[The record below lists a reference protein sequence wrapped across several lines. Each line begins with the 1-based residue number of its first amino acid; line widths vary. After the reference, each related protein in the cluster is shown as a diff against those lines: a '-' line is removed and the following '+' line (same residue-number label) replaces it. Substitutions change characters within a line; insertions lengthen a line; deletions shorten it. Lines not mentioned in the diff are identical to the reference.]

1 LTGSYEDRLMLG
13 KPVAASVI
21 DGLASAI
28 PGFAEKHR
36 PPRLTVIIVG
46 EDPASQ
52 VYVGMK
58 VKTARKCG
66 IDSDLIELPASTP
79 EEDILARLDSLNED
93 EGIDGILVQMPL
105 PGHMDQQKVIE
116 RISPSKDVDGL
127 HPFNLGRLAADSP
140 GLVPCTPLGI
150 TVMMDHYGVDTAG
163 KHAVI
168 VGRSILVGKP
178 MALLLAMKAKG
189 GNATVTICH
198 SRTSDMASITRTAD
212 ILVAAVGSPKMITGD
227 MVKEGVAV
235 FDVGINRVEDETAKK
250 GYRIVG
256 DVDFESVAPLAS
268 LITPV
273 PRGVGPMTVAML
285 MKNTYLAARMALGAD
300 DYGEPR

>member
-1 LTGSYEDRLMLG
+1 MLG
-13 KPVAASVI
+13 KPVAALVI
-21 DGLASAI
+21 EQLASEI

-46 EDPASQ
+46 ENPASQ

-66 IDSDLIELPASTP
+66 IDSELVELPEATP
-79 EEDILARLDSLNED
+79 EDELLARLDRLNED
-93 EGIDGILVQMPL
+93 VGIDGILVQMPL
-105 PGHMDQQKVIE
+105 PGHIDQQRVIE
-116 RISPSKDVDGL
+116 RISPDKDVDGL
-127 HPFNLGRLAADSP
+127 HPFNIGRLAADSP
-140 GLVPCTPLGI
+140 RLVPCTPLGI
-150 TVMMDHYGVDTAG
+150 TVMMDHYGIDAAG
-163 KHAVI
+163 KHAVV

-189 GNATVTICH
+189 ANATVTICH
-198 SRTSDMASITRTAD
+198 SRTSNMAAITRSAD
-212 ILVAAVGSPKMITGD
+212 ILIAAVGRPGMITGD

-235 FDVGINRVEDETAKK
+235 IDVGINRVEDESAKK
-250 GYRIVG
+250 GYRLVG
-256 DVDFESVAPLAS
+256 DVDFETVAPKAS

-285 MKNTYLAARMALGAD
+285 MKNTYRAARMALGAD
-300 DYGEPR
+300 DAGEPR

>member
-1 LTGSYEDRLMLG
+1 MNSGHDEKLMLG

-21 DGLASAI
+21 EQLASEI
-28 PGFAEKHR
+28 PDFTVRYR
-36 PPRLTVIIVG
+36 PPKLTVIIVG

-66 IDSDLIELPASTP
+66 IDSELIELPASTT
-79 EEDILARLDSLNED
+79 EADLLGRLDRLND
-93 EGIDGILVQMPL
+93 DAGIDGILVQMPL
-105 PGHMDQQKVIE
+105 PDHIDQQSVIE
-116 RISPSKDVDGL
+116 RISPDKDVDGL

-140 GLVPCTPLGI
+140 RLVPCTPLGI
-150 TVMMDHYGVDTAG
+150 TVMMDYYGIDTSG

-178 MALLLAMKAKG
+178 MALLLAMKKKG

-198 SRTSDMASITRTAD
+198 SRTSDMAAITRTAD

-235 FDVGINRVEDETAKK
+235 IDVGINRVDDETARK
-250 GYRIVG
+250 GYRLVG
-256 DVDFESVAPLAS
+256 DVDFESVAPRAS

-273 PRGVGPMTVAML
+273 PKGVGPMTVAML

-300 DYGEPR
+300 DDGEPR

>member
-1 LTGSYEDRLMLG
+1 VREERLLLG

-21 DGLASAI
+21 ERLSAEV
-28 PGFAEKHR
+28 PVFSEKYR
-36 PPRLTVIIVG
+36 KPKLTVVIVG
-46 EDPASQ
+46 TDPASQ

-66 IDSDLIELPASTP
+66 IDSELIELPESTP
-79 EEDILARLDSLNED
+79 ESELIAHVQRLNADTAV
-93 EGIDGILVQMPL
+93 DGILVQMPL
-105 PGHMDQQKVIE
+105 PEHIDQQKVIE
-116 RISPSKDVDGL
+116 TIFPDKDVDGL
-127 HPFNLGRLAADSP
+127 HPFNLGRLAADRP

-150 TVMMDHYGVDTAG
+150 TVMMDHYGIDPSG
-163 KHAVI
+163 RHAVI

-178 MALLLAMKAKG
+178 MALLLSMKAKG

-212 ILVAAVGSPKMITGD
+212 ILIAAVGSPGMIKGD
-227 MVKEGVAV
+227 MVKEGVV
-235 FDVGINRVEDETAKK
+235 VIDVGINRVQDATATK

-256 DVDFESVAPLAS
+256 DVDFESVAPRSS

-273 PRGVGPMTVAML
+273 PKGVGPMTVAML
-285 MKNTYLAARMALGAD
+285 MSNTYRAARTALGAND
-300 DYGEPR
+300 EGEPR

>member
-1 LTGSYEDRLMLG
+1 MLG
-13 KPVAASVI
+13 KPVAALVI
-21 DGLASAI
+21 EQLASEI

-36 PPRLTVIIVG
+36 PPKLTVIIVG

-66 IDSDLIELPASTP
+66 IDSELVELPEATP
-79 EEDILARLDSLNED
+79 EDELLARLDRLNED
-93 EGIDGILVQMPL
+93 TGIDGILVQMPL
-105 PGHMDQQKVIE
+105 PGHIDQQRVIE
-116 RISPSKDVDGL
+116 RISPDKDVDGL
-127 HPFNLGRLAADSP
+127 HPFNIGRLAADSP
-140 GLVPCTPLGI
+140 RLVPCTPLGI
-150 TVMMDHYGVDTAG
+150 TVMMDHYGIDAAG
-163 KHAVI
+163 KHAVV

-189 GNATVTICH
+189 ANATVTICH
-198 SRTSDMASITRTAD
+198 SRTSDMAAITRSAD
-212 ILVAAVGSPKMITGD
+212 ILIVAVGRPGMITGD

-235 FDVGINRVEDETAKK
+235 IDVGINRVADASAKK
-250 GYRIVG
+250 GYRLVG
-256 DVDFESVAPLAS
+256 DVDFETVAPKAS

-285 MKNTYLAARMALGAD
+285 MKNTYRAARMALGAD
-300 DYGEPR
+300 DAGEPR

>member
-1 LTGSYEDRLMLG
+1 MITGFEDKLMLG

-21 DGLASAI
+21 EQLASEIA
-28 PGFAEKHR
+28 GFAEKHR
-36 PPRLTVIIVG
+36 APALTVIIVG
-46 EDPASQ
+46 EDPPSQ

-66 IDSDLIELPASTP
+66 IDSELVELPASTP
-79 EEDILARLDSLNED
+79 EDELLARIDRLNED
-93 EGIDGILVQMPL
+93 AGIDGILVQMPL
-105 PGHMDQQKVIE
+105 PGHMDQQRVIE
-116 RISPSKDVDGL
+116 RISPDKDVDGL
-127 HPFNLGRLAADSP
+127 HPFNIGRLAADAP
-140 GLVPCTPLGI
+140 RLVPCTPLGI
-150 TVMMDHYGVDTAG
+150 TVMMDHYGIDTAG

-189 GNATVTICH
+189 ANATVTICH
-198 SRTSDMASITRTAD
+198 SRTSDMAAITRTAD
-212 ILVAAVGSPKMITGD
+212 ILIAAVGRPGMITGD

-235 FDVGINRVEDETAKK
+235 IDVGINRVEDESAKK
-250 GYRIVG
+250 GYRLVG
-256 DVDFESVAPLAS
+256 DVDFETVAPKAS

-285 MKNTYLAARMALGAD
+285 MKNTYRAARMALGAD
-300 DYGEPR
+300 DAGEPR

>member
-1 LTGSYEDRLMLG
+1 MSSGHEEKLMLG

-21 DGLASAI
+21 EQLASEI
-28 PGFAEKHR
+28 PGFAGKHR

-66 IDSDLIELPASTP
+66 IDSDLIELPATTS
-79 EEDILARLDSLNED
+79 EEELLGRLDLLNED
-93 EGIDGILVQMPL
+93 VGIDGILVQMPL
-105 PGHMDQQKVIE
+105 PDHIDQQKVIE
-116 RISPSKDVDGL
+116 GISPDKDVDGL
-127 HPFNLGRLAADSP
+127 HPFNIGRLAADNP
-140 GLVPCTPLGI
+140 RLVPCTPLGI
-150 TVMMDHYGVDTAG
+150 TVMMDHYGIETSG

-168 VGRSILVGKP
+168 VGRSLLVGKP
-178 MALLLAMKAKG
+178 MALLLAMKAEG

-198 SRTSDMASITRTAD
+198 SRTFDMASITRTAD
-212 ILVAAVGSPKMITGD
+212 ILIAAVGRPKMITGD

-235 FDVGINRVEDETAKK
+235 IDVGINRVEDDSAKK
-250 GYRIVG
+250 GYRLVG
-256 DVDFESVAPLAS
+256 DVDFETVAPKAS

-300 DYGEPR
+300 DDGEPR

>member
-1 LTGSYEDRLMLG
+1 MIAGFEDKLMLG

-21 DGLASAI
+21 EQLALEI
-28 PGFAEKHR
+28 TGFAEKHR
-36 PPRLTVIIVG
+36 APGLTVIIVG

-66 IDSDLIELPASTP
+66 IASELVELPASTP
-79 EEDILARLDSLNED
+79 EDELLARIDRLNED
-93 EGIDGILVQMPL
+93 AGIDGILVQMPL
-105 PGHMDQQKVIE
+105 PGHMNQQRVIE
-116 RISPSKDVDGL
+116 RISPDKDVDGL
-127 HPFNLGRLAADSP
+127 HPFNIGRLAADTP
-140 GLVPCTPLGI
+140 RLVPCTPLGI
-150 TVMMDHYGVDTAG
+150 TVMMDHYGIDPAG

-189 GNATVTICH
+189 ANATVTICH
-198 SRTSDMASITRTAD
+198 SRTSDMAAITRTAD
-212 ILVAAVGSPKMITGD
+212 ILIAAVGRPGMITGD
-227 MVKEGVAV
+227 MVKDGVV
-235 FDVGINRVEDETAKK
+235 VIDVGINRVEDESAKK
-250 GYRIVG
+250 GYRLVG
-256 DVDFESVAPLAS
+256 DVDFDTVAPKAS

-285 MKNTYLAARMALGAD
+285 MKNTYRAARMALGAD
-300 DYGEPR
+300 DDGEPR

>member
-1 LTGSYEDRLMLG
+1 MLG
-13 KPVAASVI
+13 KPVAALVI
-21 DGLASAI
+21 EKLASEI
-28 PGFAEKHR
+28 PDFALKHR
-36 PPRLTVIIVG
+36 PPRLIVIIVG

-66 IDSDLIELPASTP
+66 IDSEMIELPATTP
-79 EEDILARLDSLNED
+79 EEELLGRLDLLNGD
-93 EGIDGILVQMPL
+93 AGVDGILVQMPL
-105 PGHMDQQKVIE
+105 PDHIDQQRVIE
-116 RISPSKDVDGL
+116 RISPDKDVDGL
-127 HPFNLGRLAADSP
+127 HPFNIGRLAADHP
-140 GLVPCTPLGI
+140 RLVPCTPLGI
-150 TVMMDHYGVDTAG
+150 TVMMDHYGIETSG

-178 MALLLAMKAKG
+178 MALLLAMKAG
-189 GNATVTICH
+189 RGNATVTICH

-212 ILVAAVGSPKMITGD
+212 ILIAAVGSPKMLTGD

-235 FDVGINRVEDETAKK
+235 IDVGINRVEDDSAKK
-250 GYRIVG
+250 GYRLVG
-256 DVDFESVAPLAS
+256 DVDFETVAPKAS

-300 DYGEPR
+300 DDGEPR

>member
-1 LTGSYEDRLMLG
+1 MLG
-13 KPVAASVI
+13 KPVAALVI
-21 DGLASAI
+21 EQLASEI

-36 PPRLTVIIVG
+36 PPKLTVIIVG

-66 IDSDLIELPASTP
+66 IDSELVELPEATP
-79 EEDILARLDSLNED
+79 EDELLARLDRLNED
-93 EGIDGILVQMPL
+93 TGIDGILVQMPL
-105 PGHMDQQKVIE
+105 PGHIDQQRVIE
-116 RISPSKDVDGL
+116 RISPDKDVDGL
-127 HPFNLGRLAADSP
+127 HPFNIGRLAADSP
-140 GLVPCTPLGI
+140 RLVPCTPLGI
-150 TVMMDHYGVDTAG
+150 TVMMDHYGIDAAG
-163 KHAVI
+163 KHAVV

-189 GNATVTICH
+189 ANATVTICH
-198 SRTSDMASITRTAD
+198 SRTSDMAAITRSAD
-212 ILVAAVGSPKMITGD
+212 ILIAAVGRPGMITGD

-235 FDVGINRVEDETAKK
+235 IDVGINRVADASAKK
-250 GYRIVG
+250 GYRLVG
-256 DVDFESVAPLAS
+256 DVDFETVAPKAS

-285 MKNTYLAARMALGAD
+285 MKNTYRAARMALGAD
-300 DYGEPR
+300 DAGEPR

>member
-1 LTGSYEDRLMLG
+1 MNSGHDEKLMLG

-21 DGLASAI
+21 EKLASEI
-28 PGFAEKHR
+28 PDFTVRYR
-36 PPRLTVIIVG
+36 PPKLTVIIVG

-66 IDSDLIELPASTP
+66 IDSELIELPASTT
-79 EEDILARLDSLNED
+79 EADLLGRLDRLND
-93 EGIDGILVQMPL
+93 DAGIDGILVQMPL
-105 PGHMDQQKVIE
+105 PDHIDQQSVIE
-116 RISPSKDVDGL
+116 RISPVKDVDGL
-127 HPFNLGRLAADSP
+127 HPFNIGRLAADSP
-140 GLVPCTPLGI
+140 RLVPCTPLGI
-150 TVMMDHYGVDTAG
+150 TVMMDYYGIDTSG

-198 SRTSDMASITRTAD
+198 SRTSDMAAITRTAD

-235 FDVGINRVEDETAKK
+235 IDVGINRVDDETARK
-250 GYRIVG
+250 GYRLVG
-256 DVDFESVAPLAS
+256 DVDFESVAPRAS

-273 PRGVGPMTVAML
+273 PKGVGPMTVAML

-300 DYGEPR
+300 DDGEPR

>member
-1 LTGSYEDRLMLG
+1 MLG

-21 DGLASAI
+21 DQLASEI
-28 PGFAEKHR
+28 PDFTVKHR

-66 IDSDLIELPASTP
+66 IDSCLIELPASTP
-79 EEDILARLDSLNED
+79 EADLLDRIDRLNDD
-93 EGIDGILVQMPL
+93 AGIDGILVQMPL
-105 PGHMDQQKVIE
+105 PDHIDQQAVIE
-116 RISPSKDVDGL
+116 RISPDKDVDGL

-140 GLVPCTPLGI
+140 RLVPCTPLGI
-150 TVMMDHYGVDTAG
+150 TVMMDHYRIDTSG

-198 SRTSDMASITRTAD
+198 SRTSDMAAITRTAD
-212 ILVAAVGSPKMITGD
+212 ILIAAVGSPKMITGD

-235 FDVGINRVEDETAKK
+235 IDVGINRVDDETARK
-250 GYRIVG
+250 GYRLVG
-256 DVDFESVAPLAS
+256 DVDFESVAPRAS

-273 PRGVGPMTVAML
+273 PKGVGPMTVAML

-300 DYGEPR
+300 DDGEPR

>member
-1 LTGSYEDRLMLG
+1 MNGMYDEKLMLG

-21 DGLASAI
+21 EQLASEI
-28 PGFAEKHR
+28 PAFAAKHR
-36 PPRLTVIIVG
+36 PPRLTVMIVG

-58 VKTARKCG
+58 VKTASKCG
-66 IDSDLIELPASTP
+66 IDSDLIELPESTP
-79 EEDILARLDSLNED
+79 EAELLERLDRLND
-93 EGIDGILVQMPL
+93 DPGIDGILVQMPL
-105 PGHMDQQKVIE
+105 PGHIDQQKVIE
-116 RISPSKDVDGL
+116 RISPEKDVDGL
-127 HPFNLGRLAADSP
+127 HPFNIGRLAADSP
-140 GLVPCTPLGI
+140 RLVPCTPLGI
-150 TVMMDHYGVDTAG
+150 TVMMDHYGLDTAG

-198 SRTSDMASITRTAD
+198 SRTSDIPAITRTAD
-212 ILVAAVGSPKMITGD
+212 ILIAAVGSPKMITGD

-235 FDVGINRVEDETAKK
+235 IDVGINRVDDEAAKK
-250 GYRIVG
+250 GYRLVG
-256 DVDFESVAPLAS
+256 DVDFESVAPKAS

-300 DYGEPR
+300 DDGEPR

>member
-1 LTGSYEDRLMLG
+1 MIAGFEDKLMLG

-21 DGLASAI
+21 EQLALEI
-28 PGFAEKHR
+28 TGFAEKHR
-36 PPRLTVIIVG
+36 APGLTVIIVG

-66 IDSDLIELPASTP
+66 IASELVELPASTP
-79 EEDILARLDSLNED
+79 EDELLARIDRLNED
-93 EGIDGILVQMPL
+93 ACIDGILVQMPL
-105 PGHMDQQKVIE
+105 PGHMDQQRVIE
-116 RISPSKDVDGL
+116 RISPDKDVDGL
-127 HPFNLGRLAADSP
+127 HPFNIGRLAAAP
-140 GLVPCTPLGI
+140 PRLVPCTPLGI
-150 TVMMDHYGVDTAG
+150 TVMMDHYGIDPAG

-189 GNATVTICH
+189 ANATVTICH
-198 SRTSDMASITRTAD
+198 SRTSDMAAITRTAD
-212 ILVAAVGSPKMITGD
+212 ILIAAVGRPGMITGD
-227 MVKEGVAV
+227 MVKDGVV
-235 FDVGINRVEDETAKK
+235 VIDVGINRVEDESAKK
-250 GYRIVG
+250 GYRLVG
-256 DVDFESVAPLAS
+256 DVDFDTVAPKAS

-285 MKNTYLAARMALGAD
+285 MKNTYRAARMALGAD
-300 DYGEPR
+300 DDGEPR